1 MPSSAPAMSATNPL
15 NALDAIRQAGVI
27 IASDTAEYD
36 RQYPFPPLLP
46 CPFPSI
52 HSQPA
57 LHTHTEIAQFHP
69 QDATSN
75 PSLVF
80 AALQKPQ
87 YNHLIDDAIDFAL
100 KRLAYGTLDERTQL
114 ALDYVVRTEFFY
126 LSVSAIILVFLFLFF
141 FFFFN
146 FLHLSLSAFSLLPP
160 PPPLLLYLPQLVQ
173 VSIHILDSIPGRVSV
188 SVDPRLAYNYDAII
202 SKVKYLP
209 ILVAPSRQNH
219 PRRVFFCQFDG
230 DRLSRFL
237 VVSERKH
244 TPSNAHSLTL

>member
-1 MPSSAPAMSATNPL
+1 MSATNPL

-126 LSVSAIILVFLFLFF
+126 LSVSAIILFF
-141 FFFFN
+141 FFSFSISYIS
-146 FLHLSLSAFSLLPP
+146 LSLRFPYFPP
-160 PPPLLLYLPQLVQ
+160 PPPFYFTSRSSCKCPYI
-173 VSIHILDSIPGRVSV
+173 SSIPFPVVFR
-188 SVDPRLAYNYDAII
+188 
-202 SKVKYLP
+202 YLS
-209 ILVAPSRQNH
+209 IL
-219 PRRVFFCQFDG
+219 G
-230 DRLSRFL
+230 
-237 VVSERKH
+237 
-244 TPSNAHSLTL
+244 